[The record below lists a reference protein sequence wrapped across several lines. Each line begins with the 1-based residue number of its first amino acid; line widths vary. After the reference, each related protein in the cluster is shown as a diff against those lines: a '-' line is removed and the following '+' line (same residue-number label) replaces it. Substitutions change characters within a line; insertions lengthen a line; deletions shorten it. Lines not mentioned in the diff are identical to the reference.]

1 MAKYLSGKTV
11 CWLQLKSDGHPA
23 SYSQAERLC
32 HPLGFLSELKGKNR
46 DWSCPPRAEV
56 HNETRKKEQTQLLD
70 TPGDVSLVT
79 RGDEGKRKTYWQHPE
94 TLWGGGNSSGKAAK
108 PGLCLISNFKEVNSS
123 ELIGPKPKY
132 GQVWN
137 MWSPQHP
144 GGCERWRL
152 RKATG
157 NLPLFFFLFSFFLF
171 PLPPIFSACLPPLSL
186 CFGLTASELPWTW
199 WCRPTTEQNTQM

>member
-94 TLWGGGNSSGKAAK
+94 TAGGRQQLRQSSRTRPMLNLKLQRSKFLRANRSQTK
-108 PGLCLISNFKEVNSS
+108 I
-123 ELIGPKPKY
+123 
-132 GQVWN
+132 
-137 MWSPQHP
+137 WSGMEHVVTTAS
-144 GGCERWRL
+144 WRL
-152 RKATG
+152 WEVKA
-157 NLPLFFFLFSFFLF
+157 
-171 PLPPIFSACLPPLSL
+171 
-186 CFGLTASELPWTW
+186 
-199 WCRPTTEQNTQM
+199 